1 MNSPKFT
8 RRDFLKLVSAYSM
21 GALTS
26 LVSRGVRAGREH
38 PNIILILFDA
48 MSATNLSVY
57 GYERETT
64 PELMKFADRCT
75 VYNAHYSASNFT
87 SSGTASMLTGMLP
100 WKNRAIT
107 QGSLITKKMLPYNMY
122 SLLGE
127 NFYKLAFSQNF
138 WPDRLVGQFY
148 GDVNDFLPQTK
159 YSMRGNTLV
168 QSWVGKDRALASIAF
183 DDFLFPADVDTYG
196 SSWLGYFY
204 KSRVSAAYE
213 YQRHQQGYRS
223 GIPEV
228 EGYFAYQNE
237 IVMQGVLSEILNL
250 HEHNQPYFS
259 YFHLFSPH
267 APYRP
272 SDEFRKYFD
281 GDNLQIP
288 DKKANPVFTHMF
300 TQDPDVLLNKRRLY
314 DQQIAQL
321 DVELG
326 EMIKNLDRAGILD
339 NSYVIITSD
348 HGEMFERGFMGHG
361 GIMMYEPIIR
371 IPLLIHSPG
380 QKSRKDVHVPTSN
393 IDLLPTLLSIAGLA
407 IPEQVEGIA
416 LPGFGGVENEDRP
429 IFSMFA
435 WENSVFLPLR
445 KAAFSMR
452 KGEYKLIAYLGYTG
466 NDKNLYELYN
476 LANDPEELNNL
487 SSKESG
493 TLSSLQDEFWAH
505 LNFANSNYIPGS

>member
-1 MNSPKFT
+1 MNRFGLT
-8 RRDFLKLVSAYSM
+8 RRDFLKLASAYSA
-21 GALTS
+21 GALMS
-26 LVSRGVRAGREH
+26 LISKGARAGRER

-57 GYERETT
+57 GYGRETT
-64 PELMKFADRCT
+64 PELTKFANRCT

-127 NFYKLAFSQNF
+127 KYYKLAFSQNF

-148 GDVNDFLPQTK
+148 EDVNDFLPQTK

-183 DDFLFPADVDTYG
+183 DDFLFPADVATSG

-213 YQRHQQGYRS
+213 YQRRQPGYRS

-237 IVMQGVLSEILNL
+237 IVMQGVLSEILSL
-250 HEHNQPYFS
+250 HEHNQPFFS

-267 APYRP
+267 SPYRP
-272 SDEFRKYFD
+272 SDVFRNYFE
-281 GDNLQIP
+281 GDDFQP
-288 DKKANPVFTHMF
+288 VEKRANPAFVNMF
-300 TQDPDVLLNKRRLY
+300 TRSSDELLNKRRLY

-321 DVELG
+321 DAELG
-326 EMIKNLDRAGILD
+326 KMIGSMDRAGILE

-348 HGEMFERGFMGHG
+348 HGEMFERGFAGHG

-393 IDLLPTLLSIAGLA
+393 IDLLPTMLSITDLA
-407 IPEQVEGIA
+407 IPEQLEGKV
-416 LPGFGGVENEDRP
+416 LPGLGGVENEDRP

-452 KGEYKLIAYLGYTG
+452 KGDYKLITYLGYTG
-466 NDKNLYELYN
+466 TDKHLYELYN

-487 SSKESG
+487 SSKEVG
-493 TLSSLQDEFWAH
+493 VLSSLQDEFWVH
-505 LNFANSNYIPGS
+505 LNFANLNYVPGS